1 MTLLSVKEVAELKGC
16 SDRYIRKLISDK
28 KLDFIESDLPLNNQK
43 QYTIPLDSLPE
54 DMQMKYHAKFQVD
67 HSPLPIQLPKP
78 KKQKRKSVKEKR
90 IDEFTADE
98 RKEIALWCEILEEWQ
113 QVRNTYQNKTEAD
126 PLFVSAMKLKHR
138 DLKISVGILY
148 RKYGFYKDGLMEG
161 LLDARGGWNRG
172 KTSIPEHIWQQFLY
186 YYWSDKQI
194 TVSQCYQI
202 TTEVAKE
209 YYPEL
214 IGLFPSERSFRRKLD
229 TLPKAV
235 HTLMRKGEKACMD
248 ECLPYIE
255 RLYDDL
261 EANDCWIADNH
272 TLDIMSRKNG
282 KETLHR
288 LSLTAFMDAKSGI
301 MVGWNITDNP
311 CSNSTLFALR
321 HAILRHGAPKVVLFD
336 NGTEFLTN
344 DIAGRGHRTRKNQR
358 NVEKPETILSRL
370 GIEMKN
376 ALVRN
381 ARAKPIERAFLTF
394 KESISKLFDSYTGG
408 HILERPE
415 SLKSRIK
422 NGEIP
427 TDSKIREFVDV
438 LIDGIYNVGAYGG
451 AEKNKY
457 KGYSRIDVW
466 NESIKNT
473 TQRIIPEEDLNL
485 LLMRTN
491 GYQKVKRK
499 GVYITISGEKI
510 WYSREN
516 VWELLDKEVYVRY
529 DPTNLNQVRIYDKED
544 KYMETWNVERDL
556 MLNFLEEDFEA
567 LSNAN
572 ERLARE
578 KKAIKKYAKG
588 MLAELPAEMKID
600 ELDIRI
606 RQADIA
612 KQGIIIQKS
621 NVIMPI
627 IANENVDVLPV
638 AANAGY
644 ESVVIDMNKV
654 NRNSEKRKRT

>member
-16 SDRYIRKLISDK
+16 SERYINKLAMTGVYEAICTTTQSNRKK
-28 KLDFIESDLPLNNQK
+28 
-43 QYTIPLDSLPE
+43 YMIPLEKLPE
-54 DMQMKYHAKFQVD
+54 DLQMKYHEKFQ
-67 HSPLPIQLPKP
+67 SEYEPLPIKLSKP
-78 KKQKRKSVKEKR
+78 KQKRKTVKQR
-90 IDEFTADE
+90 NIDEFTAEE
-98 RKEIALWCEILEEWQ
+98 RKEISLWCEILEEWQ
-113 QVRNTYQNKTEAD
+113 QVRNTYKNKTEAD
-126 PLFVSAMKLKHR
+126 PLFVSAMKLKYR
-138 DLKISVGILY
+138 DLNISTGILY
-148 RKYGFYKDGLMEG
+148 RKYSYYKDGLLEG

-172 KTSIPEHIWQQFLY
+172 RSSIPEHIWQQFLY

-194 TVSQCYQI
+194 SVSQCYEI
-202 TTEVAKE
+202 TKEIVKE
-209 YYPEL
+209 YYPESFD
-214 IGLFPSERSFRRKLD
+214 GLTSERSFRRRLD

-235 HTLMRKGEKACMD
+235 HTLMRKGEKACTD

-255 RLYDDL
+255 RLYDGL

-272 TLDIMSRKNG
+272 TLDIMSKKDG

-288 LSLTAFMDAKSGI
+288 LSLTAFMDAKSGVI
-301 MVGWNITDNP
+301 VGWNVTDNP

-321 HAILRHGAPKVVLFD
+321 HAILRYGAPKVVLFD

-344 DIAGRGHRTRKNQR
+344 DIAGRGHRTRKSKWNA
-358 NVEKPETILSRL
+358 EKPETILSRL

-376 ALVRN
+376 AQVRN

-415 SLKSRIK
+415 SLKARIK
-422 NGEIP
+422 KGEIP
-427 TDSKIREFVDV
+427 MDSQIREFLDV
-438 LIDGIYNVGAYGG
+438 LIDGIYNAGDYGG

-457 KGYSRIDVW
+457 KGYSRLDVW
-466 NESIKNT
+466 NESIQNT
-473 TQRIIPEEDLNL
+473 TQRIIPEDDLNL

-499 GVYITISGEKI
+499 GVFITIAGEKI

-516 VWELLDKEVYVRY
+516 IWELLDKEVYVRY
-529 DPTNLNQVRIYDKED
+529 DPTDLSKVRIYDKDD
-544 KYMETWNVERDL
+544 KYMETWNVEREL
-556 MLNFLEEDFEA
+556 MLNFLEEDFGA
-567 LSNAN
+567 LSDAN

-606 RQADIA
+606 RQANLA
-612 KQGIIIQKS
+612 KEGMIIQKS
-621 NVIMPI
+621 NVIQPI
-627 IANENVDVLPV
+627 VANEKAEALPV
-638 AANAGY
+638 AANGY
-644 ESVVIDMNKV
+644 EPVVIDINKMN
-654 NRNSEKRKRT
+654 RKSARRKQN